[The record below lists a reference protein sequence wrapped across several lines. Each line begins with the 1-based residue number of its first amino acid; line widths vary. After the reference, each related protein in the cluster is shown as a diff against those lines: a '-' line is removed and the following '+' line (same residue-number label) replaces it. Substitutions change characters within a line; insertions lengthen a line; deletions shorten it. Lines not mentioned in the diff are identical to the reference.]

1 MDKGLVSIIIPIY
14 NVEKYLDNCIRSA
27 CEQTYTNVEIILV
40 DDGSTDSSPK
50 ICDKW
55 ASMDKRIVVVHKEN
69 GGLSSARN
77 AGLDIAKGE
86 YIFFLDGDD
95 TVQKEVLTISLANML
110 DDVDLVVFGYN
121 LVYDDGRI
129 VEVKFPSKDYN
140 LRTKE
145 ERVDFTI
152 GPFFKYETGWNAWNR
167 IFQKSIIDEFNLRF
181 EDNKRILAEDQ
192 YFCLVYNAHCH
203 SIAVLEDCLYD
214 YYQRQDSIMGTIR
227 NKKIYNFGK
236 KNELAVALLEHY
248 KKFNDCECYIDVFP
262 IIHYLLIEKEVKI
275 VESFKDY
282 SANNL
287 RKMIIDNINEKSDL
301 AFFFDDLKSFPDFR
315 KTLSRVYDVTHILE
329 KCGRA
334 KWLLKGHSFWYTV
347 LVKFR
352 KGIKRNCEKNTDI
365 DRKF

>member
-14 NVEKYLDNCIRSA
+14 NVEKYLDNCIKSA
-27 CEQTYTNVEIILV
+27 CEQTYKNIEIILV
-40 DDGSTDSSPK
+40 DDGSADSSPQ

-77 AGLDIAKGE
+77 AGLDVANGE

-95 TVQKEVLTISLANML
+95 TVQKEMLTISLAKMH

-129 VEVKFPSKDYN
+129 VEVKFPTKNYN
-140 LRTKE
+140 LQTKE

-152 GPFFKYETGWNAWNR
+152 GPFFRYEIGWQATNR
-167 IFQKSIIDEFNLRF
+167 IFLKSIIDDFDLRF

-192 YFCLVYNAHCH
+192 YFSLVYNAHCH
-203 SIAVLEDCLYD
+203 NIEVIEDCLYD

-227 NKKIYNFGK
+227 NKKIYNFDR
-236 KNELAVALLEHY
+236 KNELAVVLFEHY
-248 KKFNDCECYIDVFP
+248 IKFKDCECYIDVFP
-262 IIHYLLIEKEVKI
+262 IIHYLL
-275 VESFKDY
+275 VEREIQAVEDCREY
-282 SANNL
+282 SADDL
-287 RKMIIDNINEKSDL
+287 RKLIIDNINEKSDL
-301 AFFFDDLKSFPDFR
+301 KFLLDDLKRFSDYR
-315 KTLSRVYDVTHILE
+315 KKLSRAYDFTRILE
-329 KCGRA
+329 KQGRV
-334 KWLLKGHSFWYTV
+334 KWLLAGKSFWYTV

-352 KGIKRNCEKNTDI
+352 KGLK
-365 DRKF
+365 